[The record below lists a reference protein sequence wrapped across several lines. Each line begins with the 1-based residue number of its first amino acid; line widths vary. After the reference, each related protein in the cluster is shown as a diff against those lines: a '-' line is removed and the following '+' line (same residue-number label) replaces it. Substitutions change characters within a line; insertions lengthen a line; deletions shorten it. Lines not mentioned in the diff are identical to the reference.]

1 MNRLKT
7 LIIAL
12 LVVALT
18 TGYFDSSAKEVSIG
32 SQARSGD
39 PGKAWECGWPM
50 YFTSPPLKATF
61 AGDTAG
67 KGLVGVLEL
76 RNYIIKEGARDRF
89 ISFFEANLVKPQID
103 AHALMLGQYRVKG
116 SEDNFFWVRAFG
128 NMKERSSF
136 LHSFYYGAL
145 WKQFRQT
152 ANSMLANNDNVH
164 LLRPMEWRGDTIVGV
179 AGLNKRQL
187 VPKQGIAVVEFYTAN
202 QKLPLLLGLFSKNYL
217 PLLKKAGVND
227 FTLWTSVREEN
238 DFPQLP
244 VFQDKNLLVTITFF
258 KDELAFIE
266 TIKKVSSNMPEEVK
280 AALRDAITIKET
292 MILYPTERSNE
303 FNK

>member
-1 MNRLKT
+1 MNQLKT
-7 LIIAL
+7 SISAL
-12 LVVALT
+12 LAFVLAT
-18 TGYFDSSAKEVSIG
+18 ATFDSGAKRPSIW
-32 SQARSGD
+32 SQAC
-39 PGKAWECGWPM
+39 A
-50 YFTSPPLKATF
+50 
-61 AGDTAG
+61 DTAG
-67 KGLVGVLEL
+67 KDLVGVLEL

-89 ISFFEANLVKPQID
+89 IDFFEANLVKPQID

-116 SEDNFFWVRAFG
+116 SGDNFCWLRAFG

-145 WKQFRQT
+145 WKQFRPE

-164 LLRPMEWRGDTIVGV
+164 LLRPMELKADTIVGV
-179 AGLNKRQL
+179 AGLDKHRL
-187 VPKQGIAVVEFYTAN
+187 TRQGIAVVEFYTAN
-202 QKLPLLLGLFSKNYL
+202 QKLPLLLELFSKNYL

-227 FTLWTSVREEN
+227 YTLWTSVQEQN

-258 KDELAFIE
+258 KDELVFTEAM
-266 TIKKVSSNMPEEVK
+266 KKVNSNMTEVVK
-280 AALRDAITIKET
+280 AALRDAITLKEI
-292 MILYPTERSNE
+292 MILYPTGRSNE